1 MRINPVLHPSSHGV
15 LRNIAQKASWNYETN
30 NVDENSQVSQEA
42 FQAKAFE
49 IASQFDT
56 TGLSYD
62 TTRQLSKVGSKSLRD
77 EEMEELRKFKKKK
90 SLEEETAKKSEEERL
105 DKNRV
110 KQKKYELSIIYTMIC
125 L

>member
-1 MRINPVLHPSSHGV
+1 MSSEACGSPTDVETGV
-15 LRNIAQKASWNYETN
+15 KT
-30 NVDENSQVSQEA
+30 
-42 FQAKAFE
+42 
-49 IASQFDT
+49 
-56 TGLSYD
+56 
-62 TTRQLSKVGSKSLRD
+62 RD